1 MLHRVAVGQPR
12 FNLPGL
18 TADARGGALGRQ
30 LVARFGAVDRL
41 VAFLRVLSA
50 DESLDDLQPG
60 FRIVYARSD
69 AGTREAI
76 VVMPAA
82 SQELGEAAARAARLA
97 RGQLFTGAGK
107 HFVQFRD
114 AQAPLGYDVDTV
126 TDAEGD
132 LILYGVEQTV
142 PYRIESELPLAKLLL
157 RLSLARVHGRPPAA
171 PDGPVY
177 VTARRGLGPVIA
189 EYLHRVGGRG
199 EEGAGAEDGAG
210 AASGASD
217 RSRAAV
223 AGPAAGRQALG
234 EAPLSADGTSEP
246 LRASAAL
253 CDTPATSA
261 FSPGATFWLFRI
273 ERLTP
278 RLYRLLRTTPG
289 VEVYLP
295 VTNHVAVAAGY
306 RHPIHLESCR
316 GSFAADRLHL
326 FSPRGVVEVAP
337 LPALAAIED
346 LVRLVP
352 PPPERA
358 ELRGALPG
366 GRADL
371 TVPLRLE
378 PGGGEGRAVAAL
390 IPWSQ
395 ASWLQR
401 LVYALPPSVLRAYR
415 VALLKR
421 GILIRAAEAMEGMP
435 FGTLLQLGAPE
446 VLIPLGT
453 RLAPAV
459 SPAILSERLGAV
471 GGAMVLYAELAA
483 PPLRVLA
490 EAIVPFERRL
500 LAELEPAVAN
510 LEALGRHERPVEEP
524 VVIENEPLGP
534 MPLWGLGRS

>member
-50 DESLDDLQPG
+50 EESLDDLQPG

-76 VVMPAA
+76 VVMPAG
-82 SQELGEAAARAARLA
+82 SHELGEAASRATRLA

-114 AQAPLGYDVDTV
+114 AQAPLGYDVDTLV
-126 TDAEGD
+126 DGEGD
-132 LILYGVEQTV
+132 LILYGIEQTV
-142 PYRIESELPLAKLLL
+142 AYRVESELPLSKLLL
-157 RLSLARVHGRPPAA
+157 RLSVVRVHGRAPAVT
-171 PDGPVY
+171 PDGPIY
-177 VTARRGLGPVIA
+177 MTARRGLGPVIA
-189 EYLHRVGGRG
+189 EYLHRVAGRG
-199 EEGAGAEDGAG
+199 EGAGAAPGTLQGASGERARAG
-210 AASGASD
+210 AAPATGQ
-217 RSRAAV
+217 RRAA
-223 AGPAAGRQALG
+223 LDTS
-234 EAPLSADGTSEP
+234 LSADGAAEP

-253 CDTPATSA
+253 CDIAATSA

-273 ERLTP
+273 ERVTP
-278 RLYRLLRTTPG
+278 RLYRLLRMTPG
-289 VEVYLP
+289 LEVYLP
-295 VTNHVAVAAGY
+295 VTNHVAVAAGF

-316 GSFAADRLHL
+316 GSLAADRLHL

-346 LVRLVP
+346 LVRVLP
-352 PPPERA
+352 PAPERA
-358 ELRGALPG
+358 ELRGAVPG

-378 PGGGEGRAVAAL
+378 PGGGPARAVAAL

-395 ASWLQR
+395 AGWLQR

-421 GILIRAAEAMEGMP
+421 GILIRASEVMEGMP

-471 GGAMVLYAELAA
+471 GGAMVLYPELAA

-534 MPLWGLGRS
+534 MPLWGLGRP

>member
-18 TADARGGALGRQ
+18 TTDARGGAMGRQ

-142 PYRIESELPLAKLLL
+142 PYRVESELPLAKLLL
-157 RLSLARVHGRPPAA
+157 RLSLARVHGRAPAA
-171 PDGPVY
+171 PEGPIY

-189 EYLHRVGGRG
+189 EYLHRVAGRSHAAGPGEGG
-199 EEGAGAEDGAG
+199 G
-210 AASGASD
+210 AASGIAD
-217 RSRAAV
+217 RSRGAG
-223 AGPAAGRQALG
+223 AGPAAGRHALG
-234 EAPLSADGTSEP
+234 DTTLSVDGASEP

-253 CDTPATSA
+253 CDTSATSA

-273 ERLTP
+273 ERVTA

-295 VTNHVAVAAGY
+295 VTNHVAVAAGF

-346 LVRLVP
+346 LVRIVP

-358 ELRGALPG
+358 ELRAAVPG

-378 PGGGEGRAVAAL
+378 PGGGAGRAVAAL
-390 IPWSQ
+390 IPWAQ
-395 ASWLQR
+395 ATWLQR

-421 GILIRAAEAMEGMP
+421 GILIRATEAMEGMP

-459 SPAILSERLGAV
+459 SPAILAERLGAI
-471 GGAMVLYAELAA
+471 GGALVLYAELAA

-490 EAIVPFERRL
+490 EAIVPLERRL

-534 MPLWGLGRS
+534 MPLWGLGRP

>member
-18 TADARGGALGRQ
+18 TSDARGAAMGRQ

-41 VAFLRVLSA
+41 VSFLRVLSA

-60 FRIVYARSD
+60 FRIVYARSG

-76 VVMPAA
+76 VMMPAA
-82 SQELGEAAARAARLA
+82 SSEFGEAAARAARLA

-114 AQAPLGYDVDTV
+114 AQAPLGYDIDALVE
-126 TDAEGD
+126 AEGD
-132 LILYGVEQTV
+132 LVLYGLEQTV
-142 PYRIESELPLAKLLL
+142 PYRIESELALQKLVL
-157 RLSLARVHGRPPAA
+157 RLSLVRLHGPTAVLPE
-171 PDGPVY
+171 GPIY
-177 VTARRGLGPVIA
+177 VTARRGLGPVLA
-189 EYLHRVGGRG
+189 EYLHRLGNRGEGARDLGGGAPAGPPPAALGGRSS
-199 EEGAGAEDGAG
+199 GAGL
-210 AASGASD
+210 SGAETS
-217 RSRAAV
+217 
-223 AGPAAGRQALG
+223 PA
-234 EAPLSADGTSEP
+234 PEP

-253 CDTPATSA
+253 CETAGGSA
-261 FSPGATFWLFRI
+261 FSPGAAFWLFRI
-273 ERLTP
+273 ERLPP
-278 RLYRLLRTTPG
+278 RLHAVLRRTPG
-289 VEVYLP
+289 VDVYVP

-316 GSFAADRLHL
+316 ASVPSDRLHL

-346 LVRLVP
+346 LVRILP
-352 PPPERA
+352 PTAERA
-358 ELRGALPG
+358 EPRAAAPGA
-366 GRADL
+366 RADL
-371 TVPLRLE
+371 AVALRLE
-378 PGGGEGRAVAAL
+378 RGGGPGRAMAAL

-395 ASWLQR
+395 AAWLQR
-401 LVYALPPSVLRAYR
+401 LVYALPPSALRAYR

-421 GILIRAAEAMEGMP
+421 GVLIRAAEGLEGMP

-453 RLAPAV
+453 RLVPAV

-471 GGAMVLYAELAA
+471 GGAMVLFPSLGSA
-483 PPLRVLA
+483 PLRVLA

-510 LEALGRHERPVEEP
+510 LEALGQRERPVEEP

-534 MPLWGLGRS
+534 MPLWGLGRP

>member
-12 FNLPGL
+12 FNLPGM
-18 TADARGGALGRQ
+18 TADARGAAIGRQ

-41 VAFLRVLSA
+41 VSFLRLLSA
-50 DESLDDLQPG
+50 EESLDDLQPG

-69 AGTREAI
+69 GGTREAI
-76 VVMPAA
+76 IVMPGA
-82 SQELGEAAARAARLA
+82 SQELGETAGRAARLA

-114 AQAPLGYDVDTV
+114 AQAPLGYDVDTLV
-126 TDAEGD
+126 DGDAD
-132 LILYGVEQTV
+132 LMLYGIEQTV
-142 PYRIESELPLAKLLL
+142 AYRIESELPLPKLLL
-157 RLSLARVHGRPPAA
+157 RLSLVRVHGRVPAA
-171 PDGPVY
+171 PEGPVY
-177 VTARRGLGPVIA
+177 VTARRGLGPVLA
-189 EYLHRVGGRG
+189 EYLHRVSSRG
-199 EEGAGAEDGAG
+199 EGAGGPG
-210 AASGASD
+210 AALPGGD
-217 RSRAAV
+217 RSRAGGLAPV
-223 AGPAAGRQALG
+223 AAHRRGPG
-234 EAPLSADGTSEP
+234 EGPLSADGLAEP

-253 CDTPATSA
+253 CETAATSA
-261 FSPGATFWLFRI
+261 FSPGATFWLLRV
-273 ERLTP
+273 ERVTP
-278 RLYRLLRTTPG
+278 RLYRLLRGTPG
-289 VEVYLP
+289 VEVYSP
-295 VTNHVAVAAGY
+295 VTTHVAVAAGY

-326 FSPRGVVEVAP
+326 FSPRGVLEVAP

-346 LVRLVP
+346 LVRVLP
-352 PPPERA
+352 PSAERA
-358 ELRGALPG
+358 ELRAAVPG
-366 GRADL
+366 GRVDL

-378 PGGGEGRAVAAL
+378 LGGGPGRAVAAL
-390 IPWSQ
+390 IPWTQ
-395 ASWLQR
+395 AGWLQR

-421 GILIRAAEAMEGMP
+421 GILIRASEAIEGMP

-471 GGAMVLYAELAA
+471 GGAMVLYPELAA

-534 MPLWGLGRS
+534 MPLWGLGRP

>member
-18 TADARGGALGRQ
+18 TADARGGAIGRQ
-30 LVARFGAVDRL
+30 LVARFGGVDRL
-41 VAFLRVLSA
+41 VGFLRVLSA
-50 DESLDDLQPG
+50 DENLDDLQPG

-82 SQELGEAAARAARLA
+82 SQELGETAARAARLA

-114 AQAPLGYDVDTV
+114 AQAPLGYDVDTLV
-126 TDAEGD
+126 DTEGD
-132 LILYGVEQTV
+132 VILYGVEQTV
-142 PYRIESELPLAKLLL
+142 AYRIESELPLAKLLL
-157 RLSLARVHGRPPAA
+157 RLSLARVHGRAPVV

-177 VTARRGLGPVIA
+177 LTARRGLGPVIA
-189 EYLHRVGGRG
+189 EYIHRVAGRG
-199 EEGAGAEDGAG
+199 EGAGPDAGPGTPGAGAEPARAG
-210 AASGASD
+210 
-217 RSRAAV
+217 
-223 AGPAAGRQALG
+223 GRHGLG
-234 EAPLSADGTSEP
+234 EPSLPGDATLEAV
-246 LRASAAL
+246 RASAAL
-253 CDTPATSA
+253 CETSATSA

-295 VTNHVAVAAGY
+295 VTSHVAVAAGF

-346 LVRLVP
+346 LVRIVP
-352 PPPERA
+352 PAPERA
-358 ELRGALPG
+358 ELRGAVPG

-378 PGGGEGRAVAAL
+378 RGGGEGRAVAAL
-390 IPWSQ
+390 IPWTQ
-395 ASWLQR
+395 ATWLQR
-401 LVYALPPSVLRAYR
+401 LIYALPPSVLRAYR

-534 MPLWGLGRS
+534 MPLWGLGRP

>member
-18 TADARGGALGRQ
+18 TADARGGAIGRQ

-41 VAFLRVLSA
+41 VSFLRVLSA
-50 DESLDDLQPG
+50 EESLDDLQPG
-60 FRIVYARSD
+60 FRIAYARSD
-69 AGTREAI
+69 GGTREAV

-82 SQELGEAAARAARLA
+82 SQELGEVASRAARLA
-97 RGQLFTGAGK
+97 RGQLFTGSGK

-114 AQAPLGYDVDTV
+114 AQAPLGYDVDTLV
-126 TDAEGD
+126 DGEGD
-132 LILYGVEQTV
+132 LILYGIEQTV
-142 PYRIESELPLAKLLL
+142 TYRVESELPLPKLLL
-157 RLSLARVHGRPPAA
+157 RLSLMRVQGRAPAA

-189 EYLHRVGGRG
+189 EYLHRVAGRG
-199 EEGAGAEDGAG
+199 EGPGSAMPGGGNGDRPRANGAAASAHRRALADASLSGEGA
-210 AASGASD
+210 
-217 RSRAAV
+217 V
-223 AGPAAGRQALG
+223 
-234 EAPLSADGTSEP
+234 EP

-253 CDTPATSA
+253 CETAATSA
-261 FSPGATFWLFRI
+261 FSPGAMFWLFRI
-273 ERLTP
+273 ERMTP

-295 VTNHVAVAAGY
+295 ITTHVAVAAGF

-346 LVRLVP
+346 LVRVLP
-352 PPPERA
+352 PSSERA
-358 ELRGALPG
+358 ELRAALPG
-366 GRADL
+366 GRVDL

-378 PGGGEGRAVAAL
+378 PGGGPGRAVASL
-390 IPWSQ
+390 IPWAQ
-395 ASWLQR
+395 AAWLQR

-421 GILIRAAEAMEGMP
+421 GILIRASEAIEGMP

-459 SPAILSERLGAV
+459 SPTILSERLGAV
-471 GGAMVLYAELAA
+471 GGAMVLYPELAA

-510 LEALGRHERPVEEP
+510 LEALGRHERPVEDP

-534 MPLWGLGRS
+534 MPLWGLGRP